1 MPEANSGKALSRTV
15 QLYPGGAEPKPCT
28 YGEPFAPLPTSWV
41 LCGPTGSGKTIGMLN
56 LILKFYKGAFDRIFV
71 VSPSISLDSQYK
83 VLREHLEKMCDQ
95 KKEKLYFEDWDHQ
108 AIGTILDTQRAI
120 VESCRKRKVPAPHI
134 LLVLDD
140 MGDYTDIMQARRGA
154 KIGGSWMTT
163 LATKGR
169 HFQVSWLVTCQKFNQ
184 IGRIIRSNARN
195 LLVWRQRN
203 AKEVETLCE
212 ELSGWYDKATVMA
225 LYEYATAEPYSWL
238 TIRLDAKKP
247 EDAFW
252 LRFEKRLVPQSADAI
267 NDAGSGVHVGESV
280 PGPPGRAVAK
290 HDSGSSSSGGSSAGG
305 RGAGKGAKA
314 RGGNPRGPGLR
325 GDAKALRGHKA
336 GKSALRPPAGP

>member
-1 MPEANSGKALSRTV
+1 
-15 QLYPGGAEPKPCT
+15 
-28 YGEPFAPLPTSWV
+28 
-41 LCGPTGSGKTIGMLN
+41 MLN
-56 LILKFYKGAFDRIFV
+56 LVLKFYKGMFDRIWI
-71 VSPSISLDSQYK
+71 VSPSINLDPQYK
-83 VLREHLEKMCDQ
+83 VLRDSLDKMTDQ
-95 KKEKLYFEDWDHQ
+95 KKEPLYFEDWDHQ
-108 AIGTILDTQRAI
+108 AIGKILDTQRDI
-120 VESCRKRKVPAPHI
+120 VESCRKRKVAAPFV
-134 LLVLDD
+134 LLILDD
-140 MGDYTDIMQARRGA
+140 MGDFTDIMQARRGA

-169 HFQVSWLVTCQKFNQ
+169 HFQVSWMVTAQKFNQ

-203 AKEVETLCE
+203 AKEVESLCE

-225 LYEYATAEPYSWL
+225 LYEYATREPFSFL
-238 TIRLDAKKP
+238 LVRLDAKKA

-252 LRFEKRLVPQSADAI
+252 LRYEKRLVPQSADAI

-280 PGPPGRAVAK
+280 PGPPGRALAK

-305 RGAGKGAKA
+305 GRAGTVAKA
-314 RGGNPRGPGLR
+314 RNGNPRGAGLR